1 MEKNELD
8 SKHKK
13 QKYLLEDTA
22 SALAGA
28 KSDRCHFLLPKK
40 WADTHLQPKRGPDK
54 EPQRRKRHCGR
65 CRRSTAECPGGS
77 GRGTCIFPPTPS

>member
-13 QKYLLEDTA
+13 LV
-22 SALAGA
+22 
-28 KSDRCHFLLPKK
+28 K